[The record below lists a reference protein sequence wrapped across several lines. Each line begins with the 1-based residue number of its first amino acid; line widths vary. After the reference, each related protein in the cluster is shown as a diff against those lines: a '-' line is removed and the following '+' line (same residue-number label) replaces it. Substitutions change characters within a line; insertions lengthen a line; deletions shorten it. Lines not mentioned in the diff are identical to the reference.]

1 MATPD
6 EPPAR
11 KRAVLPPPPAHSDDG
26 PTGVR
31 VPPLEPPP
39 SSLKAVARG
48 RHSVGRGATR
58 FWLLM
63 LVVFAACTA
72 LTFYLQK

>member
-1 MATPD
+1 MATPE

-11 KRAVLPPPPAHSDDG
+11 KPAVLPPPPAHSDDG

-39 SSLKAVARG
+39 SSLQAVARRGHGAG
-48 RHSVGRGATR
+48 RDAPR